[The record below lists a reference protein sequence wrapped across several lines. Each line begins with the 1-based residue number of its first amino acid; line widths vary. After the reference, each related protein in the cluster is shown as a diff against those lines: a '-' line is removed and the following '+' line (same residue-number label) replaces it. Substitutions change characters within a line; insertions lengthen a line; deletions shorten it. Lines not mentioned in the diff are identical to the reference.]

1 MGTDAALQLPLR
13 KVHDVLK
20 LSNSCVPFQH
30 MILMVESCPM
40 PFCRFG
46 CARTF
51 LLILMV
57 ESCPMPF
64 CRFGCARTFLLR
76 YEYDVL
82 AIIHTVHRE
91 YSF

>member
-40 PFCRFG
+40 PFCRF
-46 CARTF
+46 A
-51 LLILMV
+51 
-57 ESCPMPF
+57 
-64 CRFGCARTFLLR
+64 
-76 YEYDVL
+76 VL
-82 AIIHTVHRE
+82 AVRE
-91 YSF
+91 LFFYGTSTTY

>member
-40 PFCRFG
+40 PFC
-46 CARTF
+46 
-51 LLILMV
+51 
-57 ESCPMPF
+57 S
-64 CRFGCARTFLLR
+64 FGCARTFLLR

-82 AIIHTVHRE
+82 ERLPVP